1 MTLPRTPSQ
10 TVGPYFAIGL
20 TQRPQNVV
28 VRDGDVRIIG
38 RVTDGN
44 GEPVSDGMVEIFQPE
59 GWGRCGTDADGRF
72 EFVTARP
79 AGGRPLDVLVFA
91 RGLLRHLGTRIYL
104 PGADE
109 DELLRA
115 VPPDARDTLFAVE
128 EDGAY
133 RFDIRLRG
141 DGETVFFAV

>member
-1 MTLPRTPSQ
+1 MRLPPTPSQ

-20 TQRPQNVV
+20 TQTRQNEIVAG
-28 VRDGDVRIIG
+28 GDVRVIG

-44 GEPVSDGMVEIFQPE
+44 GEPVSDGIVELFQPE
-59 GWGRCGTDADGRF
+59 GWGRCGTDADGRYS
-72 EFVTARP
+72 FVTVRP
-79 AGGRPLDVLVFA
+79 SEGRPLDVLVFA
-91 RGLLRHLGTRIYL
+91 RGLLRHVGTRIYF
-104 PGADE
+104 PDAEE
-109 DELLRA
+109 DDVLRA
-115 VPPDARDTLFAVE
+115 VDPALRDTLFAVE

>member
-20 TQRPQNVV
+20 TERRQNAIVG
-28 VRDGDVRIIG
+28 DGDVRLIG

-44 GEPVSDGMVEIFQPE
+44 GEPVNDAMIEIVQPE
-59 GWGRCGTDADGRF
+59 GWGRCGTDADGRYS
-72 EFVTARP
+72 FVTVRP
-79 AGGRPLDVLVFA
+79 ADGRPLDVLVFA
-91 RGLLRHLGTRIYL
+91 RGLLRHLGTRIYF
-104 PGADE
+104 PGSDE
-109 DELLRA
+109 DDVLRA
-115 VPPDARDTLFAVE
+115 VDPAARETLFAVE

-141 DGETVFFAV
+141 EGETVFFAV

>member
-20 TQRPQNVV
+20 TQLTQNEI
-28 VRDGDVRIIG
+28 VRDGDVRIVG

-44 GEPVSDGMVEIFQPE
+44 GEPVGDAMVEIFQPE
-59 GWGRCGTDADGRF
+59 GWGRCGTDADGRYS
-72 EFVTARP
+72 FVTVRP
-79 AGGRPLDVLVFA
+79 ADGRPLDVLVFA
-91 RGLLRHLGTRIYL
+91 RGLLRHIGTRIYF
-104 PGADE
+104 PGAGDDE
-109 DELLRA
+109 VLRA
-115 VPPDARDTLFAVE
+115 VPPEARETLFALE

>member
-1 MTLPRTPSQ
+1 MKLPLTPSQ

-20 TQRPQNVV
+20 TQRKQNEI

-44 GEPVSDGMVEIFQPE
+44 GEPVSDAMVEIFQPE
-59 GWGRCGTDADGRF
+59 GWGRCGTDADGRYT
-72 EFVTARP
+72 FVTVQP
-79 AGGRPLDVLVFA
+79 ADGRPIDVLVFA
-91 RGLLRHLGTRIYL
+91 RGLLRQLGTRIYF
-104 PGADE
+104 PDAGD
-109 DELLRA
+109 DDVLRA
-115 VPPDARDTLFAVE
+115 VPPDARDTLFALE

-141 DGETVFFAV
+141 EGETVFFAV